1 VPDWPNAERFP
12 LLDDEQLAR
21 WSRFLR
27 PDRLFFPTHV
37 GLFIDELRSGYA
49 RLRLDSRPEVFQADG
64 VVHGGALSTLVD
76 TAAVPAIGTAYEQQP
91 EMLTVSLT
99 MNFLGVVA
107 GEDAVAE
114 AWVEQAGRTMAF
126 VRAEVRGASK
136 QGLAATASLVFKVKT
151 KP

>member
-1 VPDWPNAERFP
+1 VPDWPNAQRFP
-12 LLDDEQLAR
+12 ALDDETHTR

-27 PDRLFFPTHV
+27 PERRFFPTHV
-37 GLFIDELRSGYA
+37 GLYADELRRGYA
-49 RLRLDSRPEVFQADG
+49 RLRLVARPEVYQADG
-64 VVHGGALSTLVD
+64 VIHGGALSTLAD
-76 TAAVPAIGTAYEQQP
+76 TAAVPAIGTSYGEQP

-126 VRAEVRGASK
+126 VRCEVRGASSK
-136 QGLAATASLVFKVKT
+136 ALAATGSLVFKI
-151 KP
+151 KPRT